1 MTAVSP
7 ARRFPALTA
16 VPQPDGTPQP
26 TSTAVS
32 SGSQSSTFTT
42 ECCETVA
49 RSANVPS
56 MHMAPKSVPWEWNR
70 KLPSG
75 MQPSRMVAPMSHRFC
90 RPVQQ

>member
-1 MTAVSP
+1 M
-7 ARRFPALTA
+7 
-16 VPQPDGTPQP
+16 
-26 TSTAVS
+26 
-32 SGSQSSTFTT
+32 
-42 ECCETVA
+42 A